1 MSARVRKAIEV
12 TGIVQGVGFRPY
24 VFRLASERRLAGYIT
39 NTSAGVSI
47 EVEGPV
53 EAVEDF
59 VSRLPAEA
67 PRLARVTQV
76 AAHDIPAREDGE
88 FRILPSRPGEDRRVL
103 ISPDVAICDDCLRE
117 LFDPSDRRFHYPF
130 INCTNCGPR
139 YTIVRDI
146 PYDRART
153 SMAVFPMCADCQRE
167 YDDPLDRRFH
177 AQPNA
182 CWKCGPQV
190 DLWDAEGA
198 PLLNDEGT
206 EGWSGPEGALTYP
219 IAEAAARLQAGY
231 VVAVKGLGG
240 FHLAVDATNAAAV
253 NRLREG
259 KRRVEK
265 PFAIMAPSIDAVQNL
280 CWLDDAARALLESPE
295 RPIVLLR
302 KKGSSPIAEL
312 VAPFN
317 LEYGVFLPYTPLHY
331 LLFEA
336 GRFQALVMTSGNISE
351 EPIAIDNA
359 EAVAR
364 LHGIAD
370 FFLVHNRDILLRCDD
385 SVARVGRAAVPLS
398 GWLLS
403 NHESGL
409 SKSRARSDGFPT
421 QADGSGGSAAPTC
434 GKALA
439 FREMSPPLSPSAQA
453 GRLSLPACAEG
464 KVQDALRS
472 ERQSLSASQAAEPQV
487 VVNGI
492 ERNLDKRGHTQTIQ
506 LLRRSRGYVPVPVFL
521 SRDLPPIL
529 AVGGE
534 LKNTVCLTK
543 GQHAFLSQH
552 VGDLENLESYRFFE
566 STISSFKRILE
577 IEPQL
582 LAYDLHPDYFSTRWA
597 LGQTGLQRVG
607 VQHHHAHIASC
618 MAENH
623 LDGKV
628 IGIALDG
635 TGYGTDGAVWGGEVL
650 LATYADFE
658 RVAHLDY
665 VPMPGGAAAIIEPW
679 RMAVSYLHKRFG
691 DTLWDLEI
699 PFMRDL
705 DAGAH
710 GDPPLRKQAEILI
723 RMAERGVN
731 SPLTSSCGRLFDAV
745 SALAGIRQRV
755 NYEAQA
761 AIELEAAISG
771 ENEGAG
777 YPFDL
782 RADRG
787 GWIIDTAPLFT
798 ALVDDLKRGLPAG
811 VISRRFH
818 EGFVDVLARAVELI
832 HVRTGVIDVCLSG
845 GSFQNV
851 FLLENLTRKL
861 ELEGLKVFTHSE
873 VPCGDGGLS
882 LGQAVVAGHGRQ

>member
-1 MSARVRKAIEV
+1 MSARVRKAIEA

-24 VFRLASERRLAGYIT
+24 VYRLAFERRLAGFIT

-47 EVEGPV
+47 EVEGPA
-53 EAVEDF
+53 EAVDDF
-59 VSRLPAEA
+59 VTRLPREA
-67 PRLARVTQV
+67 PRLARITQL
-76 AAHDIPAREDGE
+76 AAHDIPARADGE
-88 FRILPSRPGEDRRVL
+88 FRILPSRAGENRRVL

-153 SMAVFPMCADCQRE
+153 SMAVFPMCADCKRE
-167 YDDPLDRRFH
+167 YEDPLDRRFH

-190 DLWDAEGA
+190 ELWDAVGA
-198 PLLNDEGT
+198 SLVPSNAED
-206 EGWSGPEGALTYP
+206 SGFRIQDPGGSPTNP
-219 IAEAAARLQAGY
+219 IAEAAARLRAGY

-240 FHLAVDATNAAAV
+240 FHLAVDATNPAAV
-253 NRLREG
+253 SRLREG

-265 PFAIMAPSIDAVQNL
+265 PFAIMAPSLEAVENL
-280 CWLDDAARALLESPE
+280 CQLNDAARALLSSPE

-302 KKGSSPIAEL
+302 KRSSSPIADL

-331 LLFEA
+331 LLFAA

-364 LHGIAD
+364 LRGIAD

-385 SVARVGRAAVPLS
+385 SVVRVSSVAQTSAFEVCGSSLAA
-398 GWLLS
+398 
-403 NHESGL
+403 
-409 SKSRARSDGFPT
+409 
-421 QADGSGGSAAPTC
+421 
-434 GKALA
+434 
-439 FREMSPPLSPSAQA
+439 
-453 GRLSLPACAEG
+453 
-464 KVQDALRS
+464 
-472 ERQSLSASQAAEPQV
+472 
-487 VVNGI
+487 
-492 ERNLDKRGHTQTIQ
+492 LDKPGHTQALQ

-521 SRDLPPIL
+521 NRDLPPIL

-534 LKNTVCLTK
+534 LKSTICLTK
-543 GQHAFLSQH
+543 NRHAFLSQH
-552 VGDLENLESYRFFE
+552 IGDLENLESYGFFE
-566 STISSFKRILE
+566 TTIARFKRILE
-577 IEPQL
+577 VEPQL

-597 LGQTGLQRVG
+597 LGQTHLQRVG

-635 TGYGTDGAVWGGEVL
+635 TGYGIDGAVWGGEVL

-658 RVAHLDY
+658 RLAHLDY
-665 VPMPGGAAAIIEPW
+665 IPMPGGAAAITEPW
-679 RMAVSYLHKRFG
+679 RMAVSYLYKHFG
-691 DTLWDLEI
+691 EAFLDLDI
-699 PFMRDL
+699 PFVREL
-705 DAGAH
+705 DAGAQ
-710 GDPPLRKQAEILI
+710 GRPVAQSLGAAGQAPLRKQVAVLI

-745 SALAGIRQRV
+745 SALAGIRRRV

-761 AIELEAAISG
+761 AIELEAAIAG
-771 ENEGAG
+771 ENEDAA
-777 YPFDL
+777 YPFEL
-782 RADRG
+782 RPDG
-787 GWIIDTAPLFT
+787 TGWIIDTAPLFE
-798 ALVDDLKRGLPAG
+798 ALVSDLKCGVPAG
-811 VISRRFH
+811 VVSRRFH
-818 EGFVDVLARAVELI
+818 EGFAEVLARVTKLI
-832 HVRTGVIDVCLSG
+832 AAKTGVNIVCLSG

-851 FLLENLTRKL
+851 FLLEHLKRRL
-861 ELEGLKVFTHSE
+861 EADGLNVFTHSE

-882 LGQAVVAGHGRQ
+882 LGQALVAAHRLS

>member
-1 MSARVRKAIEV
+1 MSGRVRKAIEA

-24 VFRLASERRLAGYIT
+24 VYRLAFERRLAGFIT

-47 EVEGPV
+47 EVEGPA
-53 EAVEDF
+53 EAVDDF
-59 VSRLPAEA
+59 VSRLPREA
-67 PRLARVTQV
+67 PRLARITQL
-76 AAHDIPAREDGE
+76 AAHDIPARADGE
-88 FRILPSRPGEDRRVL
+88 FRILPSQAGEDRRVL

-117 LFDPSDRRFHYPF
+117 LFNPSDRRFHYPF

-167 YDDPLDRRFH
+167 YEDPFDRRFH

-190 DLWDAEGA
+190 ELWDAAGA
-198 PLLNDEGT
+198 SLVPVNYRAPT
-206 EGWSGPEGALTYP
+206 RGALTDA
-219 IAEAAARLQAGY
+219 IGEAAARLKAGY

-240 FHLAVDATNAAAV
+240 FHLAVDATNPAAV
-253 NRLREG
+253 SRLREG

-265 PFAIMAPSIDAVQNL
+265 PFAIMAPSLEAVESL
-280 CWLDDAARALLESPE
+280 CQLNEASRALLSSPE

-302 KKGSSPIAEL
+302 KRSPNPVADL

-331 LLFEA
+331 LLFAA

-364 LHGIAD
+364 LRGIAD

-385 SVARVGRAAVPLS
+385 SVVRVSSVAQTSAPPWREVC
-398 GWLLS
+398 
-403 NHESGL
+403 
-409 SKSRARSDGFPT
+409 
-421 QADGSGGSAAPTC
+421 GSAH
-434 GKALA
+434 
-439 FREMSPPLSPSAQA
+439 
-453 GRLSLPACAEG
+453 
-464 KVQDALRS
+464 
-472 ERQSLSASQAAEPQV
+472 AA
-487 VVNGI
+487 
-492 ERNLDKRGHTQTIQ
+492 LDKPGHTQAIQ

-521 SRDLPPIL
+521 NRDLPPIL

-534 LKNTVCLTK
+534 LKNTICLTK
-543 GQHAFLSQH
+543 NRHAFLSQH
-552 VGDLENLESYRFFE
+552 IGDLENLESYGFFE
-566 STISSFKRILE
+566 TTIARFKRILE
-577 IEPQL
+577 VEPQL

-597 LGQTGLQRVG
+597 LGQTHLQRVG

-623 LDGKV
+623 LDGNV

-635 TGYGTDGAVWGGEVL
+635 TGYGTDGAVWGGEIL

-665 VPMPGGAAAIIEPW
+665 IPMPGGAAAITEPW
-679 RMAVSYLHKRFG
+679 RMAVSYLYKHFG
-691 DTLWDLEI
+691 DAFLDLDI
-699 PFMRDL
+699 PFVREL
-705 DAGAH
+705 DAGVQGHPVAQSLGPAAQSRLPARGQAAGH
-710 GDPPLRKQAEILI
+710 VPLRKQVAVLL

-745 SALAGIRQRV
+745 SALAGIRRRV

-761 AIELEAAISG
+761 AIELEAAIAG
-771 ENEGAG
+771 DNEDAA
-777 YPFDL
+777 YPFEL
-782 RADRG
+782 RPDG
-787 GWIIDTAPLFT
+787 TGWIIGTAPLFA
-798 ALVDDLKRGLPAG
+798 ALVNDLKCGVPAG
-811 VISRRFH
+811 VVSRRFH
-818 EGFVDVLARAVELI
+818 EGFAEVLARVARLI
-832 HVRTGVIDVCLSG
+832 AAKTGVNIVCLSG

-851 FLLENLTRKL
+851 FLLEQLKRR
-861 ELEGLKVFTHSE
+861 LEGDGLNVFTHSE

-882 LGQAVVAGHGRQ
+882 LGQALVAAGRAGL